1 MKANKLPNLGKIHPD
16 FFNQHIYHKLG
27 RADRSVMVK
36 PQNGVDFGVVDLGRQ
51 VMVLSTDPFFIAR
64 ELGLKKAA
72 WFAVHIIASD
82 VAVSGI
88 APKYLAIDLNLPPQM
103 TESELIELW
112 DAVHQECKKLGISVV
127 TGHTARYAGCNY
139 PMVGGATMFGLGK
152 KKELVNPHAKIG
164 DAIIISKGPAIETTG
179 LLAAYFPEFLE
190 ESYGK
195 AFLRRAQ
202 NVFYQMSTVA
212 DASIAAS
219 IGGVTAMHDATECG
233 VWGGLFEIAQHS
245 RVGMRIDLNKIIL
258 QEEVRL
264 VCSHFGI
271 DPYKSI
277 SEGTLLATANK
288 QKAKFIVAALEKAGI
303 PASIVGEVTGQSQG
317 MRVFN
322 KNKSWALQHPRIDPF
337 WGKFEELLKQKNER
351 KNTRLL
357 K

>member
-1 MKANKLPNLGKIHPD
+1 
-16 FFNQHIYHKLG
+16 
-27 RADRSVMVK
+27 MVK
-36 PQNGVDFGVVDLGRQ
+36 PQNGVDFGVVNLGAQ
-51 VMVLSTDPFFIAR
+51 VMVLSTDPFFIAK
-64 ELGLKKAA
+64 ELGLEKAA

-103 TESELIELW
+103 TEDELIRLW
-112 DAVHQECKKLGISVV
+112 NAVHKECKKLGISVV

-152 KKELVNPHAKIG
+152 KKELVNPSAKIG

-190 ESYGK
+190 DRYGK
-195 AFLRRAQ
+195 AFLQRAQ
-202 NVFYQMSTVA
+202 DVFYQMSTVA

-258 QEEVRL
+258 QEEARL
-264 VCSHFGI
+264 VCSYFGI

-288 QKAKFIVAALEKAGI
+288 KKAKFIVAALEKAGI
-303 PASIVGEVTGQSQG
+303 PASIVGEVTEKSKG
-317 MRVFN
+317 MRVIDAN
-322 KNKSWALQHPRIDPF
+322 QSYALEHPRVDPF
-337 WGKFEELLKQKNER
+337 WGKFEEFLKKKNER
-351 KNTRLL
+351 KNT
-357 K
+357 